1 MNASNPSTPRDR
13 LRQWWASPPRTGL
26 QRIISPWEYR
36 HLRLSAGVRIGGAV
50 ALATLSAITLG
61 VGGGTGKA
69 VAWSLVFLLPAA
81 ANLAFA
87 CWELSIAGS
96 AAA

>member
-1 MNASNPSTPRDR
+1 MNASNPSTPLDR
-13 LRQWWASPPRTGL
+13 LRRWWASPPRTGAR
-26 QRIISPWEYR
+26 RILSPWEYR
-36 HLRLSAGVRIGGAV
+36 HLRLSAGLRFGGAG
-50 ALATLSAITLG
+50 ALTVLGVVTLG

-69 VAWSLVFLLPAA
+69 LAWSLAFLLPAA

-87 CWELSIAGS
+87 LWELAIAGS

>member
-26 QRIISPWEYR
+26 RRILSPWEYR
-36 HLRLSAGVRIGGAV
+36 HLRFSAGLRIGGAV
-50 ALATLSAITLG
+50 ALTALGVITLG
-61 VGGGTGKA
+61 FGGGTGKA

-81 ANLAFA
+81 ANLACA
-87 CWELSIAGS
+87 LWELAIADS